1 MSFDLG
7 NEAWEHTDPENLQ
20 GRILPGKYHI
30 LIEGV
35 EDSHDDY
42 VEVSYQVLAGDPKGQ
57 EGQTGSERL
66 YRSPKSVK
74 RVLMLALATGLVTQ
88 DQLIEWKKA
97 GKTNLPLDLR
107 KAEGKQI
114 CAELAKN
121 DKGYVNWTFGGIY
134 GVDDPAA
141 KDIPRN
147 DGMLATA
154 NRGGSADD
162 LDF

>member
-7 NEAWEHTDPENLQ
+7 NEAWDHTDPENLQ
-20 GRILPGKYHI
+20 GRILPGKYHL

-35 EDSHDDY
+35 DDSDEQY
-42 VEVSYQVLAGDPKGQ
+42 VEVSYQILAGDPKGQ

-66 YRSPKSVK
+66 YRSAKAVK
-74 RVLMLALATGLVTQ
+74 RVLMLALATDIVTV
-88 DQLIEWKKA
+88 DQLTEWKKA
-97 GKTNLPLDLR
+97 GKTNLPLDLH
-107 KAEGKQI
+107 KAEGCQI
-114 CAELAKN
+114 CVEMAKG

-134 GVDDPAA
+134 ALGDPAA